1 MNANNIIKGA
11 VFDMD
16 GLMIDTE
23 KLYLLYWKKAAADFG
38 YDMKDEHVYAIS
50 SLARKYSIP
59 MLKSFFGEDFPT
71 EEVRARRTELI
82 NAHIEKNGI
91 DLKKG
96 LFELLNWLKDHGVK
110 LAVATAT
117 PRERATLYLR
127 KINALDLFDTV
138 VCGDM
143 IANGKPD
150 PDIYLTAARELDL
163 PPEQCAAFEDSP
175 NGIKA
180 AHAAGCHAIMI
191 PDMTPPDDEIT
202 PLLSAVYPDLAQAI
216 SYFEGRV

>member
-38 YDMKDEHVYAIS
+38 YDMKDEHVYAIR

-127 KINALDLFDTV
+127 RINALDLFDTV

>member
-38 YDMKDEHVYAIS
+38 YDMKDEHVYAIR

-96 LFELLNWLKDHGVK
+96 LFELLNWLNDHGVK

>member
-38 YDMKDEHVYAIS
+38 YDMKDEHVYAIR

-59 MLKSFFGEDFPT
+59 MLKSFFGDDFPT

-202 PLLSAVYPDLAQAI
+202 PLLSAVYLDLAQAI